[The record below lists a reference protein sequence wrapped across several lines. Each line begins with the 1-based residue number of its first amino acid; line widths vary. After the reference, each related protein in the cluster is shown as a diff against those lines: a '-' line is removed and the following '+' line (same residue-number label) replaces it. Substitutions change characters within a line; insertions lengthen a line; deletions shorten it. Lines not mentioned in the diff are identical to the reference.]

1 MAAAAPLQASSQRQR
16 IAGPA
21 GDIEVLVEWPPVPV
35 RGFAAVGHPH
45 PLYGGTLE
53 NKVAATLARAFLAM
67 GFIAVR
73 PNFRGVG
80 ASAGTHDHG
89 IGETEDFLRVIEA
102 VAASPQWASLPWAPE
117 TGGTASGAPWILGGF
132 SFGTFVAARAAQVL
146 AQQGRAPQALVLV
159 GAAAGKWAM
168 PPVPPSTIVIHG
180 EVDETIP
187 LADVYPW
194 ARACGVPVIVMPGAD
209 HFFHRRLTGLKRLV
223 VQNVLGAAPM
233 AALLGEAATPA
244 GERGSDE

>member
-1 MAAAAPLQASSQRQR
+1 MQPTSQRQR

-21 GDIEVLVEWPPVPV
+21 GDIEVLVECPPAPV
-35 RGFAAVGHPH
+35 HGFAAIGHPH
-45 PLYGGTLE
+45 PLYGGTLD
-53 NKVAATLARAFLAM
+53 NKVAATLARAVLAM

-89 IGETEDFLRVIEA
+89 IGETDDFLHVIET
-102 VAASPQWASLPWAPE
+102 VAAWPQWASLAWAPDR
-117 TGGTASGAPWILGGF
+117 GGGAATAPWILGGF
-132 SFGTFVAARAAQVL
+132 SFGTFVAARAAQAL
-146 AQQGRAPQALVLV
+146 TQQGRAPRALVLV

-168 PPVPPSTIVIHG
+168 PPVPADTIVIHG

-209 HFFHRRLTGLKRLV
+209 HFFHRRLTALKRIV
-223 VQNVLGAAPM
+223 VQNLLGAGPM
-233 AALLGEAATPA
+233 TALLGEAAAGT
-244 GERGSDE
+244 GERVNDE

>member
-1 MAAAAPLQASSQRQR
+1 MQAASRRQR

-21 GDIEVLVEWPPVPV
+21 GDIEVLVECPSGPV
-35 RGFAAVGHPH
+35 RGFAAIGHPH

-53 NKVAATLARAFLAM
+53 NKVAATLARALLAM
-67 GFIAVR
+67 GYIAVR

-89 IGETEDFLRVIEA
+89 IGETDDFLCVIDA
-102 VAASPQWASLPWAPE
+102 VAGWPQWTSVPWAPA
-117 TGGTASGAPWILGGF
+117 TGGTAATAPWILGGF
-132 SFGTFVAARAAQVL
+132 SFGTFVAARAAQAL
-146 AQQGRAPQALVLV
+146 TQQGRAPQALVLV

-168 PPVPPSTIVIHG
+168 PPVPASTIVIHG

-194 ARACGVPVIVMPGAD
+194 ARACDVPVIVMPGAD
-209 HFFHRRLTGLKRLV
+209 HFFHRRLAGLKRLV
-223 VQNVLGAAPM
+223 VQNLLGAAPM
-233 AALLGEAATPA
+233 AALLGEAAPA
-244 GERGSDE
+244 GARGSDE

>member
-1 MAAAAPLQASSQRQR
+1 MPAGGPLQPSSQRQR
-16 IAGPA
+16 IAGPV
-21 GDIEVLVEWPPVPV
+21 GDIEVLVECPQGPV
-35 RGFAAVGHPH
+35 RGFAAIGHPH

-53 NKVAATLARAFLAM
+53 NKVAATLARACLAM
-67 GFIAVR
+67 GYIAVR

-89 IGETEDFLRVIEA
+89 IGETDDFLRVIDE
-102 VAASPQWASLPWAPE
+102 VARSPQWASLRWAPE
-117 TGGTASGAPWILGGF
+117 SGGAAARAPWILGGF
-132 SFGTFVAARAAQVL
+132 SFGTFVAARAAQAL

-168 PPVPPSTIVIHG
+168 PPVPSSTIVIHG

-194 ARACGVPVIVMPGAD
+194 ARACDVPVIVMPGAD
-209 HFFHRRLTGLKRLV
+209 HFFHRRLAGLKRIV
-223 VQNVLGAAPM
+223 VRNLLGAGPM
-233 AALLGEAATPA
+233 ADLLGEAAPT